1 MGAQPP
7 WISKIYGFRVFFYA
21 QRLLRPPPP
30 EMKKV
35 NPPLGQIPDYAPEC
49 TLSVGGEFAKLQNF
63 PLAGLKRLS
72 E

>member
-1 MGAQPP
+1 MPNDCRG
-7 WISKIYGFRVFFYA
+7 
-21 QRLLRPPPP
+21 PPPP

-35 NPPLGQIPDYAPEC
+35 NHPLGQIPDYAPEC